1 MGDINIHR
9 DSPELPLAE
18 RFNNFLKP
26 LDFVTMTC
34 IQPFFLVLGYVIYLE
49 PCLGNKHESSP
60 SFTLSLIAISF
71 PVFHNT

>member
-26 LDFVTMTC
+26 LDFVTMTR
-34 IQPFFLVLGYVIYLE
+34 IQPNFS
-49 PCLGNKHESSP
+49 PCLGLCHLP
-60 SFTLSLIAISF
+60 
-71 PVFHNT
+71 